1 MGERGGYR
9 ITDSAHPDEDVR
21 REGSGRYQQR
31 QGSQGNELER
41 GRFVRVFGGRE
52 ERPVVCPA
60 DQYGSSTMGELVVG
74 RLGFSRAGRSAFG
87 RNLLVE

>member
-9 ITDSAHPDEDVR
+9 ITNFAHPDENIR

-41 GRFVRVFGGRE
+41 GGFVRVFGGRK

-60 DQYGSSTMGELVVG
+60 YQYGSSTVGELVVG
-74 RLGFSRAGRSAFG
+74 RLGLSRAGRSAFG